1 MNKALEKNIK
11 TLESLFEISDL
22 ISSSSSLMSKEEKDQ
37 RKEAVLKDKESL
49 IRLKTDLKDHLNSI
63 SIKGMIEGFLIFWNE
78 WISLDSERFWDEVK
92 QRGLEIKRKR
102 SLRTILDRGR
112 FLDVH
117 EAMSA
122 RTQWTD
128 LIASNFV
135 ANQFRETERQKLL
148 EIMDMDELK
157 RVNLFKK
164 CLKNQNLTVSSAFM
178 YTDSMAYFSLH
189 NLYEKHF
196 SLLEINQIQ
205 RICEEFQVR
214 WLNENMKTK

>member
-22 ISSSSSLMSKEEKDQ
+22 ISSSSALMSKEEKDH
-37 RKEAVLKDKESL
+37 RKKAVLWDKLSL
-49 IRLKTDLKDHLNSI
+49 VGLQTDLKDYLNSF
-63 SIKGMIEGFLIFWNE
+63 SIKSMIEDFLIFWNG

-92 QRGLEIKRKR
+92 QRGLDIKRKR
-102 SLRTILDRGR
+102 SLRSVLNSGR

-128 LIASNFV
+128 LMASNYV
-135 ANQFRETERQKLL
+135 ANQFTETERQKLL
-148 EIMDMDELK
+148 EIMDMDEIK

-164 CLKNQNLTVSSAFM
+164 CLKNKNLPESSYFM

-189 NLYEKHF
+189 KLYEKHF
-196 SLLEINQIQ
+196 SLLEITQIKK
-205 RICEEFQVR
+205 ICKEFEIR
-214 WLNENMKTK
+214 STN